1 MENQHLRYQ
10 KGNLN
15 IKTKNTQWAALIL
28 SNAHRSAVL
37 AGALFVL
44 VGHFS
49 QASAQSI
56 ILQYNIAT
64 ANSSTSSTVTAT
76 GVDPNISASSLG
88 VSSLNPNNP
97 PNLTGQFSWKNWGSA
112 SNGDVRQDSIFYQF
126 TVTPDAGFQITY
138 NALTF
143 AVFANG
149 IGANKWQ
156 LWGSTDGFVNNPGGA
171 NTFSLMPER
180 VLTTAGEQDVFSPSL
195 AALGTQSGS
204 VTFRLYGYSDSSGGV
219 NSAGL
224 ANGAIGLTGN
234 GSNVLLNGTVSGG
247 IVNVVPEPSAWAAVL
262 GFAAL
267 GFATIN
273 RRVRKGLVIRL

>member
-1 MENQHLRYQ
+1 M
-10 KGNLN
+10 N
-15 IKTKNTQWAALIL
+15 IKNKNILQGALDL
-28 SNAHRSAVL
+28 STSHCSAVL
-37 AGALFVL
+37 AGAMFVV

-64 ANSSTSSTVTAT
+64 ANSGTSSTVAAN
-76 GVDPNISASSLG
+76 GVDANVKADALG
-88 VSSLNPNNP
+88 VSFASPNNP
-97 PNLTGQFSWKNWGSA
+97 PNLAGQFSWKNWGSS

-126 TVTPDAGFQITY
+126 TVTPNTGFQITY
-138 NALTF
+138 NTLTF

-156 LWGSTDGFVNNPGGA
+156 LWGSTDGFLNNPGGA

-195 AALGTQSGS
+195 AALGTQSGA

-224 ANGAIGLTGN
+224 ANGAIGLTGS
-234 GSNVLLNGTVSGG
+234 GSNVLLNGTVQNGT
-247 IVNVVPEPSAWAAVL
+247 VNGAVPEPSACAAVVGVAAL

-267 GFATIN
+267 N
-273 RRVRKGLVIRL
+273 RRARKV